1 MKIIV
6 EKNYDQMSRVTATI
20 LLGKMYQNKRVN
32 LSITAGSTPVKM
44 YEYLINDVKDKAYL
58 DNVHYYN
65 FDEVP
70 FKKKKGYGIT
80 MSNLN
85 KLFFAPAKIDPAK
98 IHVLDEEN
106 YATQDTRIE
115 QDGGLDLIL
124 LGIGS
129 DGHYCG
135 NLPGTTSFE
144 DLTTRVEANAVP
156 GMKEILLDEV
166 GGDEEECPDFY
177 VTMGPKSV
185 MRSKEIILFATGKSK
200 AEIIKK
206 AFFGPITNDVPSS
219 LLQLHPN
226 LTIVLDQEAASEIS
240 DFL

>member
-1 MKIIV
+1 MKIII
-6 EKNYDQMSRVTATI
+6 EKNYDQMSRVTANI

-44 YEYLINDVKDKAYL
+44 YEYLINDVKDKTYL

-70 FKKKKGYGIT
+70 FKKKKGSGIT

-85 KLFFAPAKIDPAK
+85 KLFFDPAKIDPTN
-98 IHVLDEEN
+98 IHVLDEKN
-106 YATQDTRIE
+106 YTNQDKRIN
-115 QDGGLDLIL
+115 QDGGLDLML

-135 NLPGTTSFE
+135 NLPGATSFG
-144 DLTTRVEANAVP
+144 DLTTRVEADSVP
-156 GMKEILLDEV
+156 GMKEVLLNEV
-166 GGDEEECPDFY
+166 GGDEAECPDFY

-185 MRSKEIILFATGKSK
+185 MRSKEILLFATGKAK

-206 AFFGPITNDVPSS
+206 AFFGPITNDVPAS

-226 LTIVLDQEAASEIS
+226 LTIVLDQEAASK
-240 DFL
+240 LN

>member
-1 MKIIV
+1 MKIII
-6 EKNYDQMSRVTATI
+6 EKNYDEMSRVTANI

-44 YEYLINDVKDKAYL
+44 YEYLINDVKEKAYL

-80 MSNLN
+80 MSNLK
-85 KLFFAPAKIDPAK
+85 KLFFDPAKIDPAK
-98 IHVLDEEN
+98 IHVLDEKN
-106 YATQDTRIE
+106 YTNQDTRIE
-115 QDGGLDLIL
+115 QEGGLDLIL

-144 DLTTRVEANAVP
+144 DLTTRVDANAVP
-156 GMKEILLDEV
+156 GMKEVLLHEV
-166 GGDEEECPDFY
+166 GGDEAECPDFY

-185 MRSKEIILFATGKSK
+185 MRAKEIVLFATGKSK

-206 AFFGPITNDVPSS
+206 AFFGPITNDVPAS

-226 LTIVLDQEAASEIS
+226 LTIVLDQEAASEIKK
-240 DFL
+240 